1 MIIKNPFLKK
11 SPKILWHWRRLVGAI
26 VDSGAVG
33 PGRPAW
39 CVMYLLFIPQPPS
52 TSGGLCICICIC
64 VFVFCICPSCIF
76 VFLCLYFIFVQPDVF
91 LDLESRCLYCVDLIG
106 EGQVQSIGSLDQPY
120 SATFT
125 KHQGFPPTN
134 CFVCFKFVS
143 FFKILLCIHYDH
155 LCTFLLNYFIFLIGL
170 WLCPLTREFERNP

>member
-1 MIIKNPFLKK
+1 MCLIAKSIFWPQNIFILFWKIMIIKNPFLKK

-134 CFVCFKFVS
+134 CFVCFKFGQKYS
-143 FFKILLCIHYDH
+143 LPI
-155 LCTFLLNYFIFLIGL
+155 
-170 WLCPLTREFERNP
+170 P

>member
-1 MIIKNPFLKK
+1 MGVQNSVSNPKQLGENF
-11 SPKILWHWRRLVGAI
+11 
-26 VDSGAVG
+26 
-33 PGRPAW
+33 
-39 CVMYLLFIPQPPS
+39 
-52 TSGGLCICICIC
+52 SGGICCVGGGWWWHCGFWCSGSRASRLMCNVSIIYPTTPLNLGWSLYLYLYLCVCI
-64 VFVFCICPSCIF
+64 CICPSCIF

-143 FFKILLCIHYDH
+143 FFK
-155 LCTFLLNYFIFLIGL
+155 YFCAYIMIICALFFLIISY
-170 WLCPLTREFERNP
+170 F